1 MLLVN
6 SKELSL
12 CSKSQFSNF
21 LYNQM
26 MQTVDISNLDL
37 DFKNRS
43 HSLKFL
49 RSLTLG
55 CKDIGI

>member
-26 MQTVDISNLDL
+26 MQTVDISNLDY
-37 DFKNRS
+37 FKNRS
-43 HSLKFL
+43 HSLKYL
-49 RSLTLG
+49 RSMTLG